1 MPLNGYKS
9 DDIGNK
15 GCMAC
20 IGKVLETLADTTLV
34 RVCVCVSVCVRECAR
49 ECVCA

>member
-34 RVCVCVSVCVRECAR
+34 RVCVCV
-49 ECVCA
+49 